1 MEFNKNEINSLE
13 SFNEKPI
20 ENFTKLANKHGL
32 SYKSVNWGSKESQDK
47 RFENLLSIGEIK
59 KLLYIGCRMW
69 NRGLVFLPD

>member
-32 SYKSVNWGSKESQDK
+32 SYKSV
-47 RFENLLSIGEIK
+47 IGEVKNLRIK
-59 KLLYIGCRMW
+59 DLKIFYQLEKSKTPLYWM
-69 NRGLVFLPD
+69 

>member
-32 SYKSVNWGSKESQDK
+32 SYKSVNWGSK
-47 RFENLLSIGEIK
+47 NLRIK
-59 KLLYIGCRMW
+59 DLKIFYQLEKLKTPLYWM
-69 NRGLVFLPD
+69 